1 MTDAALALHDVGF
14 EQHYLEDA
22 RRWSDHLWRHYRDP
36 ASNLIA
42 MTRLESQE
50 LPVIP
55 RPTHDD
61 AVPNAVGVHAA
72 NLIRLAR
79 KAGEARER
87 ERADILTAVALR
99 TVPRAPLAHGS
110 VLNAFDLTR
119 NGVEVVL
126 VGSARAA
133 FHAAARRLPYT
144 TTLLIDCPHAEG
156 PTGRSPGGSH
166 DPTCGRGRYLHLL

>member
-55 RPTHDD
+55 RPT
-61 AVPNAVGVHAA
+61 
-72 NLIRLAR
+72 L
-79 KAGEARER
+79 
-87 ERADILTAVALR
+87 
-99 TVPRAPLAHGS
+99 
-110 VLNAFDLTR
+110 
-119 NGVEVVL
+119 
-126 VGSARAA
+126 
-133 FHAAARRLPYT
+133 
-144 TTLLIDCPHAEG
+144 
-156 PTGRSPGGSH
+156 GRPW
-166 DPTCGRGRYLHLL
+166 PMAQC